1 MYYFKRARSTAWV
14 TYHFPHVTSVDSDNK
29 MTGGSQPTAGLKLH
43 YMDSSKTDQKG
54 HWKKDIFLDNFPNIK
69 CDEEKM

>member
-1 MYYFKRARSTAWV
+1 MISREHGALPESRT
-14 TYHFPHVTSVDSDNK
+14 TSSMSLQVDSDNK